1 MTTPHSKF
9 LNDTFLFIVCIFS
22 LFLQLSCMFQLITS
36 LKTTNHIWH
45 ENCTFKNL
53 SLSLPDARE
62 GARPSLVLY
71 KHHLYIIWTTRN
83 TSQNIICILH
93 KYKKSRRRTS
103 YIYYIDIIK
112 QHITSHVYYVNITLY
127 IIEHHMYT
135 TWTPHV
141 CYMNISKIYH
151 RTSDVYH
158 VNITKKHNRT
168 SHVYY
173 MNIIKY
179 NIEHH
184 MYII

>member
-22 LFLQLSCMFQLITS
+22 LFLQLASCMFQLITS
-36 LKTTNHIWH
+36 LKTANHIRH

-71 KHHLYIIWTTRN
+71 KHHLYIIWTTQN
-83 TSQNIICILH
+83 TSQNITCILYE
-93 KYKKSRRRTS
+93 YKKSRHTTS

-112 QHITSHVYYVNITLY
+112 QHITSHVYYVNIHLY

-158 VNITKKHNRT
+158 VNITKN
-168 SHVYY
+168 
-173 MNIIKY
+173 M
-179 NIEHH
+179 IEHH
-184 MYII
+184 MYTTWIS